1 VQLLRETNVATS
13 TEAPDAAS
21 YSGVRE
27 FARSFLQDGV
37 RNHIVTGAAGIFAS
51 RLTFSGLSFLLS
63 ILLARILGVS
73 GFGIYTYSFAWVV
86 LLTIPGMLGMDQL
99 LVREIA
105 GAGTRGSWDSIR
117 DVLRTANRVVLLA
130 SVVLIGAGGLSAYL
144 LIRRTDPQMYG
155 TFLLALLLLPL
166 ITLTRVRQCALQGLH
181 RVVLGVLPEM
191 ILQPVLLIASLG
203 IGYWIVAGRLR
214 PAGAMGC
221 NVLSYFIAFLIG
233 TGLLLK
239 NIPREEA
246 YPAREHRKWNWKKSA
261 LPLMFAASAGVIY
274 GQADTLMLGMI
285 KGSSA
290 VGIYSIADRGS
301 ELVQMLLIVV
311 STALAPK
318 VASLYASGD
327 IQRLEKL
334 VVQFGRL
341 TLLFS
346 LPIAVVMIGFG
357 YWYIWIFYGPA
368 FIPGQSALAILSAGK
383 ILTVAMG
390 LPGMILIMTGHEKD
404 TAFAIGVSA
413 IITILLNLELI
424 PRWGLEGT
432 AISTAATTVLWNVLM
447 TILVYKRLGIH
458 STALGRLSL
467 RKAVA

>member
-1 VQLLRETNVATS
+1 VATS

-166 ITLTRVRQCALQGLH
+166 ISRC
-181 RVVLGVLPEM
+181 
-191 ILQPVLLIASLG
+191 S
-203 IGYWIVAGRLR
+203 
-214 PAGAMGC
+214 
-221 NVLSYFIAFLIG
+221 
-233 TGLLLK
+233 
-239 NIPREEA
+239 
-246 YPAREHRKWNWKKSA
+246 
-261 LPLMFAASAGVIY
+261 
-274 GQADTLMLGMI
+274 
-285 KGSSA
+285 
-290 VGIYSIADRGS
+290 
-301 ELVQMLLIVV
+301 
-311 STALAPK
+311 
-318 VASLYASGD
+318 
-327 IQRLEKL
+327 
-334 VVQFGRL
+334 
-341 TLLFS
+341 
-346 LPIAVVMIGFG
+346 
-357 YWYIWIFYGPA
+357 
-368 FIPGQSALAILSAGK
+368 
-383 ILTVAMG
+383 
-390 LPGMILIMTGHEKD
+390 
-404 TAFAIGVSA
+404 
-413 IITILLNLELI
+413 
-424 PRWGLEGT
+424 
-432 AISTAATTVLWNVLM
+432 
-447 TILVYKRLGIH
+447 
-458 STALGRLSL
+458 
-467 RKAVA
+467 